1 MHANI
6 ARSLY
11 YFATISIILLFW
23 VFWLQYRTLKKFVD
37 TTMGLMKS
45 AEISLIFLKV
55 CWSQYGTQFSVT
67 SIGQV
72 CWHEYV
78 APCKLIFASWT
89 KSLDIFIFLFHVQ
102 NYGKNFIHLSL
113 IYLYKFSIKFFPF
126 DVLEVSSFFQSK
138 ISSLYVLRWLWDDK
152 PRLTCKK

>member
-1 MHANI
+1 MKNPVHANI
-6 ARSLY
+6 ARNN
-11 YFATISIILLFW
+11 FDHCKTC
-23 VFWLQYRTLKKFVD
+23 
-37 TTMGLMKS
+37 MKRFRQEDS
-45 AEISLIFLKV
+45 CIGDSF
-55 CWSQYGTQFSVT
+55 FFT
-67 SIGQV
+67 STGQV